1 MVVVQHVNATLI
13 SHTWK
18 HGTMV
23 GMWQVKLA
31 TKVMQHINIA
41 LQHMSELLVLVA
53 LSHVIFRSGIT
64 IL

>member
-18 HGTMV
+18 HGNLV

-31 TKVMQHINIA
+31 TKVMQH
-41 LQHMSELLVLVA
+41 MSELLVLVA
-53 LSHVIFRSGIT
+53 FIT
-64 IL
+64 CGPYKWYNNFVKWLIMV